1 MGGSPGG
8 ATLTAAIRG
17 CRRAFGFVGLF
28 SLCINLLLLTVP
40 LYMLQVFDRV
50 LASQSQET
58 LVFLTIIAVAA
69 VLVLGLLELVRSRIL
84 VRASR

>member
-1 MGGSPGG
+1 MGGSAGG
-8 ATLTAAIRG
+8 ETLTATMRG
-17 CRRAFGFVGLF
+17 CRRAFGVVGLF

-50 LASQSQET
+50 LASQSGET
-58 LVFLTIIAVAA
+58 LVFLTIIALGA